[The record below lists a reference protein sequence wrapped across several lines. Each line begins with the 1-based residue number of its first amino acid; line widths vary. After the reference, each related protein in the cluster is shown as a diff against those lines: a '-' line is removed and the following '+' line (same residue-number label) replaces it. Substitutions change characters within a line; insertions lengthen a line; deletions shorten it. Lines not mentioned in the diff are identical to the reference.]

1 VRSHP
6 RLGDHEHLFSRKLS
20 VPSLHVIG
28 RADGIVPMHDSLLLA
43 ERFARPAI
51 VEHNGGHVIPNDPA
65 ITTRIAD
72 FVGRGATV
80 KSSE

>member
-1 VRSHP
+1 LP
-6 RLGDHEHLFSRKLS
+6 EHEHLFPRKLR
-20 VPSLHVIG
+20 VPSLRVIG

-43 ERFARPAI
+43 ERFAHPAI
-51 VEHNGGHVIPNDPA
+51 LEHHGGHVIPDDPA

-72 FVGRGATV
+72 FVRPGATV

>member
-1 VRSHP
+1 V
-6 RLGDHEHLFSRKLS
+6 G
-20 VPSLHVIG
+20 G
-28 RADGIVPMHDSLLLA
+28 RTPATG
-43 ERFARPAI
+43 RF
-51 VEHNGGHVIPNDPA
+51 VEHNGGHVIPDDPA